1 MLSIDGRSR
10 LIAGLACRSRSACR
24 RFRGDPAGPH
34 FNSSEA
40 QTLVDAIARLTRLQP
55 CPGGPG
61 VPAPA
66 YAIDDET
73 AIKVSGSTVD
83 VVSEGHW
90 RLFNPTGNAG

>member
-1 MLSIDGRSR
+1 MANIER
-10 LIAGLACRSRSACR
+10 LA
-24 RFRGDPAGPH
+24 
-34 FNSSEA
+34 SS
-40 QTLVDAIARLTRLQP
+40 
-55 CPGGPG
+55 